1 MVWGFIYCCCCFSF
15 SFFWLLALDWG
26 QDDMSNYAASVDRK
40 TGRSHLFLSRG
51 PRKGTPVFRKVG
63 GKFSLPISCSFSFLV
78 LTQDLPHS
86 WHCTAT
92 SMIKS
97 HLPQENTE
105 FWARGTRKREPL
117 LSKECEEIPL
127 FSVSLFPLFWGQHR
141 FHRTVEKAQEASTPS
156 FWERNWEKTGHC
168 EPKCDWDTREKR
180 LEVRIP
186 WGLSAWTNI
195 RSRLTF
201 KVGTWRQDPK
211 KERKGS
217 QK

>member
-1 MVWGFIYCCCCFSF
+1 MVWGFICCCCCFSF

-26 QDDMSNYAASVDRK
+26 QDDMSNYAASIDRK

-51 PRKGTPVFRKVG
+51 PQKGTPAFRKVG

-97 HLPQENTE
+97 PLPQENTE
-105 FWARGTRKREPL
+105 FWARGTRKRGPL

-180 LEVRIP
+180 LEVKIP

-195 RSRLTF
+195 RSRLTS